1 MLLRESGL
9 EDGCN
14 QNLIPCRSVRL
25 PFCLPSLA
33 TSWPKT
39 DFPRSQW
46 DGVPSAELGWS
57 PALLAE
63 VQEKSA
69 RLHLTA
75 VMVIHHLTVVAQWGD
90 TTQRDRQPLRQDSR
104 LALAGARSV
113 DTEENTR

>member
-75 VMVIHHLTVVAQWGD
+75 VMGIHPRTVSAPGGG
-90 TTQRDRQPLRQDSR
+90 TTKRFRGPLRQERR
-104 LALAGARSV
+104 LAV
-113 DTEENTR
+113 P